1 MRRTLASRSPRESN
15 DGVRPF
21 SGTAM
26 PIRSIRS
33 IIQGQTP
40 ITAPKTA
47 IVADVARSMRM
58 HNVGSIMV
66 VDGTR
71 LIGIFTE
78 RDALFRVL
86 AGNRDP
92 VTTKLGEVMTPQ
104 PQTIHPD
111 EPFLRALRMMHEGK
125 FRHMPVVEFD
135 RPLGMVSVRDAL
147 DEDLHELR
155 ADLEQREEM
164 RE

>member
-1 MRRTLASRSPRESN
+1 MFFLRRREA
-15 DGVRPF
+15 
-21 SGTAM
+21 AM

-33 IIQGQTP
+33 IIEGQTP
-40 ITAPKTA
+40 ITATKTA
-47 IVADVARSMRM
+47 SVVEAARIMRL
-58 HNVGSIMV
+58 HTVGSIMV

-86 AGNRDP
+86 AASRDP
-92 VTTKLGEVMTPQ
+92 AATRLVDVMTPQ
-104 PQTIHPD
+104 PHTIHPD
-111 EPFLRALRMMHEGK
+111 EPFLRALKAMHEGK

-147 DEDLHELR
+147 DEDLMELR
-155 ADLEQREEM
+155 ADLEQREDL

>member
-1 MRRTLASRSPRESN
+1 
-15 DGVRPF
+15 
-21 SGTAM
+21 M
-26 PIRSIRS
+26 PIRSIRV
-33 IIQGQTP
+33 IIAGHTP
-40 ITAPKTA
+40 VTAPKTA
-47 IVADVARSMRM
+47 TVIEAARLMRM
-58 HNVGSIMV
+58 HTIGSIMV

-86 AGNRDP
+86 AGARDP
-92 VTTKLGEVMTPQ
+92 ATTLLGDVMTPQ

-135 RPLGMVSVRDAL
+135 RPLGVVSVRDAL
-147 DEDLHELR
+147 DEDLVELR
-155 ADLEQREEM
+155 EELEQREEL

>member
-1 MRRTLASRSPRESN
+1 
-15 DGVRPF
+15 
-21 SGTAM
+21 M
-26 PIRSIRS
+26 PIRSIRV
-33 IIQGQTP
+33 IIAGQTP

-47 IVADVARSMRM
+47 TVIEAARLMRM
-58 HNVGSIMV
+58 HTIGSIMV

-86 AGNRDP
+86 AGGRDP
-92 VTTKLGEVMTPQ
+92 ATTRLADVMTPQ

-111 EPFLRALRMMHEGK
+111 EPFLRALRMMHEGN

-135 RPLGMVSVRDAL
+135 RPLGVVSVRDAL
-147 DEDLHELR
+147 DEDLVELR
-155 ADLEQREEM
+155 EELEQREEL
-164 RE
+164 RD

>member
-1 MRRTLASRSPRESN
+1 MA
-15 DGVRPF
+15 
-21 SGTAM
+21 
-26 PIRSIRS
+26 IRSLRS
-33 IIQGQTP
+33 IVAGQTP

-47 IVADVARSMRM
+47 TVLDAALLMKKENIGA
-58 HNVGSIMV
+58 ILV

-86 AGNRDP
+86 AAGRDP
-92 VTTKLGEVMTPQ
+92 GTTPLATVMTPQ

-111 EPFLRALRMMHEGK
+111 EPFLNALRMMHKGG
-125 FRHMPVVEFD
+125 FRHLPVAEFE

-147 DEDLHELR
+147 DDDLYELR
-155 ADLEQREEM
+155 LALAQREDMLE
-164 RE
+164 

>member
-1 MRRTLASRSPRESN
+1 
-15 DGVRPF
+15 
-21 SGTAM
+21 M

-33 IIQGQTP
+33 IIAGQTP
-40 ITAPKTA
+40 ITAAKSAPVVEA
-47 IVADVARSMRM
+47 ARLMRL
-58 HNVGSIMV
+58 HTVGSIMV

-86 AGNRDP
+86 AAARDP
-92 VTTKLGEVMTPQ
+92 RATLLADVMTPQ

-111 EPFLRALRMMHEGK
+111 EPFLHALKLMHEGK
-125 FRHMPVVEFD
+125 FRHLPVVEFE

-147 DEDLHELR
+147 DEDLVELR
-155 ADLEQREEM
+155 ADLEQREEL
-164 RE
+164 RD